1 MYRPASKNAP
11 QIETA
16 DTITGEI
23 FMART
28 ENHFEHND
36 GVPVAPAVD
45 LPRKTLRERV
55 EDLLYRSG
63 GVMPQLLHD
72 ESDETDFDVPEA
84 EDNGPMQPAE
94 VRYILEEA
102 AKAHSEAPGAVQP
115 PPAPNPPA
123 AGPNAPATSAA
134 PPVAPQTPVPPAP
147 TPGT

>member
-1 MYRPASKNAP
+1 MHRPASKNAP
-11 QIETA
+11 QIETL
-16 DTITGEI
+16 DPITGEL
-23 FMART
+23 FLART

-63 GVMPQLLHD
+63 GMLPQLLHD
-72 ESDETDFDVPEA
+72 DSAETDFDVPEA

-102 AKAHSEAPGAVQP
+102 AKATPAAAQAPQQS
-115 PPAPNPPA
+115 PAPNPPA
-123 AGPNAPATSAA
+123 EGQNAPAASASR
-134 PPVAPQTPVPPAP
+134 PVAPSTPPPPAP